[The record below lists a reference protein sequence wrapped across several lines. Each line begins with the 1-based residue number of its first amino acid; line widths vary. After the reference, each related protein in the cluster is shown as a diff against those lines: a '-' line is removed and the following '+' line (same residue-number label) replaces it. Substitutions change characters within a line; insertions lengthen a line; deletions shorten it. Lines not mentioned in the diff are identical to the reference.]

1 MEKEREASEAWIPA
15 FAGRT
20 GWVGSVVPVVGRQLS
35 VAGRQFMP
43 PVSGPFELMID
54 DLRLMIGIEF
64 VWFAYLAVA
73 GLGWGERHATD
84 IHAVEVLVIHK

>member
-43 PVSGPFELMID
+43 PVSGPFELMI
-54 DLRLMIGIEF
+54 GIEF
-64 VWFAYLAVA
+64 VRFAYLAVA
-73 GLGWGERHATD
+73 GLGWGERCAGFW
-84 IHAVEVLVIHK
+84 K